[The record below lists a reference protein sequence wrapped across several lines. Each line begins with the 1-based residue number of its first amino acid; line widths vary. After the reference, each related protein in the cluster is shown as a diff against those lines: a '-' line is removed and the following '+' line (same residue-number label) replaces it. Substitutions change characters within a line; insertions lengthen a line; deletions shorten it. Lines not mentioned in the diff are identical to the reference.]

1 MIASTLFLAVL
12 FLLLRCSESFTA
24 FYYSSS
30 SKTQHQ
36 QRRYTIFN
44 NIAEPSSENNYGYD
58 NNHEKNK
65 KSQQELLLDLEHKFD
80 YEGRISSKI
89 IELNNDDA
97 ADSETVL
104 SAAADQDDTSSLV
117 EHRCALLTIL
127 G

>member
-12 FLLLRCSESFTA
+12 FLLLRCSESFTS
-24 FYYSSS
+24 FYHSS

-44 NIAEPSSENNYGYD
+44 NIAEPSSENNYYD

-65 KSQQELLLDLEHKFD
+65 KSQQELLLDLENKFD

-89 IELNNDDA
+89 IDLNNDDA
-97 ADSETVL
+97 ADSETA
-104 SAAADQDDTSSLV
+104 SAAADQYDTSSLV

>member
-12 FLLLRCSESFTA
+12 FLLRCSESFTS

-44 NIAEPSSENNYGYD
+44 NIAEPSSENNYYD

-65 KSQQELLLDLEHKFD
+65 KSQQELLLDLENKFD

-89 IELNNDDA
+89 IDLNNDDA
-97 ADSETVL
+97 ADSETA
-104 SAAADQDDTSSLV
+104 SAAADQYDTSSLV

>member
-1 MIASTLFLAVL
+1 MIASTLLAVI
-12 FLLLRCSESFTA
+12 FLLRCSESFTS
-24 FYYSSS
+24 FYHSS

-65 KSQQELLLDLEHKFD
+65 KSQQELLLDLENKFD

-97 ADSETVL
+97 ADSGETA
-104 SAAADQDDTSSLV
+104 SAAADQYDTSSLV

>member
-12 FLLLRCSESFTA
+12 FLLRCSGSFTS
-24 FYYSSS
+24 FYYSS

-65 KSQQELLLDLEHKFD
+65 KSQQELLLDLENKFD

-89 IELNNDDA
+89 IELSNDDDA
-97 ADSETVL
+97 ADSETA
-104 SAAADQDDTSSLV
+104 SADQDDTSSLV